1 MKILAVDYG
10 EARTGVAVCDRTEFL
25 ASPVGVIQERK
36 TEELLLKIVF
46 IAKEYEVGE
55 IIVGHPKNMDGSEG
69 EKANKCRAFAEAL
82 EELAEVPVK
91 LWDERR
97 TTITAHNIL
106 NETDTRGKK
115 RKEVIDAVAATVLL
129 ESYLR
134 YRELQKEKS

>member
-25 ASPVGVIQERK
+25 ASPVTVIHERK
-36 TEELLLKIVF
+36 TDTLLEKVVC
-46 IAKEYEVGE
+46 IAKEQGVGE

-69 EKANKCRAFAEAL
+69 EKAEKCRKFAEDL
-82 EELAEVPVK
+82 EELSEIPVK

-115 RKEVIDAVAATVLL
+115 RKEVVDAVAATVLL

-134 YRELQKEKS
+134 YRELHRED